1 MASSVNADTLAA
13 LHQGPLHWFSDW
25 PTGEVPSVGPIVY
38 TIWNRDGAFI
48 YVGMAGR
55 NGISSAK
62 PKGPFGRLE
71 SHASGRRSGN
81 QFCIY
86 VCDRFVLPRVHNR
99 IAEIA
104 EGKLSLDRL
113 TREFIRT
120 ELGFKF
126 MPVEDSAKACQIE
139 RLLQRGEWDC
149 GRPFLN
155 PLPSR

>member
-1 MASSVNADTLAA
+1 MIVGTDALSA
-13 LHQGPLHWFSDW
+13 LHQGPLYWFSDW
-25 PTGEVPSVGPIVY
+25 PTGEVPSVGSIVY
-38 TIWNRDGAFI
+38 TIWNRADAFI

-55 NGISSAK
+55 NGIISAK

-99 IAEIA
+99 IPEIA
-104 EGKLSLDRL
+104 EGKLSLDQL
-113 TREFIRT
+113 TREFIRA
-120 ELGFKF
+120 ELGFRF
-126 MPVEDSAKACQIE
+126 VPVENAAAARTLEQT
-139 RLLQRGEWDC
+139 LQRGEWGIGC
-149 GRPFLN
+149 PFLN

>member
-1 MASSVNADTLAA
+1 MAAMTHADTLLA
-13 LHQGPLHWFSDW
+13 LHQGPLHWFSNW
-25 PTGEVPSVGPIVY
+25 STGDVPSAGSIVY
-38 TIWNRDGAFI
+38 TIWNRDSAFI

-99 IAEIA
+99 IPEIA
-104 EGKLSLDRL
+104 EGKLSLDRH
-113 TREFIRT
+113 TREFIRE
-120 ELGFKF
+120 ELGFRF
-126 MPVEDSAKACQIE
+126 VPVENADVA
-139 RLLQRGEWDC
+139 
-149 GRPFLN
+149 
-155 PLPSR
+155 

>member
-1 MASSVNADTLAA
+1 MISIIDADSLSA

-25 PTGEVPSVGPIVY
+25 PIGDVPSAGSIVY
-38 TIWNRDGAFI
+38 TIWNCAGAFI

-104 EGKLSLDRL
+104 EGSLSLDRL
-113 TREFIRT
+113 TRDFIRA
-120 ELGFKF
+120 ELGFRF
-126 MPVEDSAKACQIE
+126 VPVENAAAARALE
-139 RLLQRGEWDC
+139 RTLQRGEWEC
-149 GRPFLN
+149 GR
-155 PLPSR
+155 

>member
-1 MASSVNADTLAA
+1 MVSIMDADTLSA
-13 LHQGPLHWFSDW
+13 LHRGPLHWFADW
-25 PTGEVPSVGPIVY
+25 PTGAVPSAGSIVY

-55 NGISSAK
+55 NGMSSAK

-113 TREFIRT
+113 TREFIRA

-126 MPVEDSAKACQIE
+126 MPVEDSAAARALEQT
-139 RLLQRGEWDC
+139 LQRGEWEC

-155 PLPSR
+155 PLTSR

>member
-1 MASSVNADTLAA
+1 MQVA
-13 LHQGPLHWFSDW
+13 LPANLESGVIHWFSDW
-25 PTGEVPSVGPIVY
+25 PTGEVPSVGSIVY
-38 TIWNRDGAFI
+38 TIWNRAGTFI

-99 IAEIA
+99 IPEIA

-113 TREFIRT
+113 TREFIRV
-120 ELGFKF
+120 ELGFRF
-126 MPVEDSAKACQIE
+126 VPVENAAKACEIE
-139 RLLQRGEWDC
+139 RLLQKGEWVH
-149 GRPFLN
+149 GRPILN
-155 PLPSR
+155 PMTSK

>member
-1 MASSVNADTLAA
+1 MASRADADTLPA
-13 LHQGPLHWFSDW
+13 LHQGPLYWFSDW
-25 PTGEVPSVGPIVY
+25 PTGNVPSVGSIVY
-38 TIWNRDGAFI
+38 TIWNRAGAFI

-86 VCDRFVLPRVHNR
+86 VCDRFVLSRVHNR

-104 EGKLSLDRL
+104 EGTLSLDRL
-113 TREFIRT
+113 TREFIRA
-120 ELGFKF
+120 ELGFRF
-126 MPVEDSAKACQIE
+126 VSVESADAARELEQT
-139 RLLQRGEWDC
+139 LQRGEWEF

-155 PLPSR
+155 PLSSR